1 MAKFKASVKA
11 KPAATKAAPKTKKA
25 NAAKP
30 DVKAKADVLSRSIME
45 SAQSI
50 WLAGMGAFGR
60 AQEEGTKLFDSLI
73 KEGSKL
79 EQKTR
84 KLATGQVDAVR
95 GAVESGVGQ
104 VRERATDTWDKLEK
118 VFEDRVQRALVRLGV
133 PSSADLSQLATRVD
147 GLTAELRKVS
157 KTTTTSAVQ
166 PAKKKPAAKV
176 IKPAVK
182 ATPKV
187 APSKLPNKPKAAK
200 GATASTSNTDS
211 DKS

>member
-118 VFEDRVQRALVRLGV
+118 VFEDRVQRALVKLGV
-133 PSSADLSQLATRVD
+133 PSREDLTDLSSRVEA
-147 GLTAELRKVS
+147 LTAELRRQGGKPATAPRKAAKKAAKAVKV
-157 KTTTTSAVQ
+157 
-166 PAKKKPAAKV
+166 PAKRGRKPAA
-176 IKPAVK
+176 
-182 ATPKV
+182 
-187 APSKLPNKPKAAK
+187 PKA
-200 GATASTSNTDS
+200 
-211 DKS
+211 

>member
-1 MAKFKASVKA
+1 MAKFKASAKA
-11 KPAATKAAPKTKKA
+11 KPAAVKAAPKAKKSSTG
-25 NAAKP
+25 KP
-30 DVKAKADVLSRSIME
+30 ESKAKGEVLSRSIME

-60 AQEEGTKLFDSLI
+60 AQEEGGKLFDSLI

-95 GAVESGVGQ
+95 GVVENRVEQ

-133 PSSADLSQLATRVD
+133 PSRDDLSQLSPRVD
-147 GLTAELRKVS
+147 SLTSELRKLG
-157 KTTTTSAVQ
+157 KTA
-166 PAKKKPAAKV
+166 PADTAKPAAK
-176 IKPAVK
+176 KPVALASKVAAKSPSK
-182 ATPKV
+182 AAPAKKTSKPKV
-187 APSKLPNKPKAAK
+187 AKTAAPSAASDGEKA
-200 GATASTSNTDS
+200 
-211 DKS
+211 

>member
-1 MAKFKASVKA
+1 MAKFKASAKA
-11 KPAATKAAPKTKKA
+11 KPAAAKTAPKAKKVSA
-25 NAAKP
+25 GKP
-30 DVKAKADVLSRSIME
+30 QAKAKAEVLSRSIME

-95 GAVESGVGQ
+95 GVVENRVEQ

-133 PSSADLSQLATRVD
+133 PSRDDLSQLSTRVD
-147 GLTAELRKVS
+147 SLTGELRKLGKAS
-157 KTTTTSAVQ
+157 
-166 PAKKKPAAKV
+166 PASTAKPAPKKLEAPVAKAASKPAAKTV
-176 IKPAVK
+176 AKKVSKPKTV
-182 ATPKV
+182 KV
-187 APSKLPNKPKAAK
+187 AADSAP
-200 GATASTSNTDS
+200 TDN

>member
-1 MAKFKASVKA
+1 MAKFKASAKA
-11 KPAATKAAPKTKKA
+11 KPAAAKTAPKAKKA
-25 NAAKP
+25 SAGKP
-30 DVKAKADVLSRSIME
+30 QAKAKAEVLSRSIME

-95 GAVESGVGQ
+95 GVVENRVEQ

-133 PSSADLSQLATRVD
+133 PSRDDLSQLSTRVD
-147 GLTAELRKVS
+147 SLTGELRKLGKAS
-157 KTTTTSAVQ
+157 
-166 PAKKKPAAKV
+166 PASTAKPAPKKLEAPVAKAASKPAAKTV
-176 IKPAVK
+176 AKKVSKPKTV
-182 ATPKV
+182 KV
-187 APSKLPNKPKAAK
+187 AADSAP
-200 GATASTSNTDS
+200 TDN

>member
-1 MAKFKASVKA
+1 MAKFKASAKA
-11 KPAATKAAPKTKKA
+11 KPAAAKTAPKAKKA
-25 NAAKP
+25 SAGKP
-30 DVKAKADVLSRSIME
+30 QAKAKAEVLSRSIME

-95 GAVESGVGQ
+95 GVVENRVEQ

-133 PSSADLSQLATRVD
+133 PSRDDLSQLSTRVD
-147 GLTAELRKVS
+147 SLTGELRKLGKAS
-157 KTTTTSAVQ
+157 PASTAKSAPKKSEAPV
-166 PAKKKPAAKV
+166 AKAASKPAAKTV
-176 IKPAVK
+176 AKKVSKPKTV
-182 ATPKV
+182 KV
-187 APSKLPNKPKAAK
+187 AADSAP
-200 GATASTSNTDS
+200 TDN

>member
-1 MAKFKASVKA
+1 MAKFKASAKA
-11 KPAATKAAPKTKKA
+11 KPAAAKTAPKAKKA
-25 NAAKP
+25 SAGKP
-30 DVKAKADVLSRSIME
+30 QAKAKAEVLSRSIME

-95 GAVESGVGQ
+95 GVVENRVEQ

-133 PSSADLSQLATRVD
+133 PSRDDLSQLATRVD
-147 GLTAELRKVS
+147 SLTGELRKLGKAS
-157 KTTTTSAVQ
+157 
-166 PAKKKPAAKV
+166 PASTAKSSPKKSEAPVAKAASKPAAKTV
-176 IKPAVK
+176 AKKASKPKTV
-182 ATPKV
+182 KV
-187 APSKLPNKPKAAK
+187 AADSAP
-200 GATASTSNTDS
+200 TDN